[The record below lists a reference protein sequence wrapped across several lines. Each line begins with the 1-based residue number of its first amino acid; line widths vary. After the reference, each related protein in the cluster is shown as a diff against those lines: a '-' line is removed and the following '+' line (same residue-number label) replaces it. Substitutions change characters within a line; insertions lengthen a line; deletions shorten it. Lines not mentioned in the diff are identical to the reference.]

1 MAIGTMAAGPSRIEL
16 EVQRATRWQ
25 PLPSDA
31 QFKLWVRTALRGL
44 EAAELTIR
52 IVDREESREFNRRYR
67 GKDAPTNVLSFP
79 ADLPAEVEVNLLGD
93 ILICAPLVAEEARE
107 QGKAEQAH
115 WAHLTIHG
123 VLHLLGHDHQEV
135 VDAELMEG
143 IEIALLESLGIANP
157 YEEPGPGVVSI
168 EKTLD

>member
-1 MAIGTMAAGPSRIEL
+1 MAGARTAASSRIEL

-25 PLPSDA
+25 PLPGDA
-31 QFKLWVRTALRGL
+31 EFELWVRTALRGL

-79 ADLPAEVEVNLLGD
+79 ADLPAEVGINLLGD
-93 ILICAPLVAEEARE
+93 ILICAPLVGEEARE

-123 VLHLLGHDHQEV
+123 VLHLLGHDHQEAA
-135 VDAELMEG
+135 DAEVMEG

-157 YEEPGPGVVSI
+157 YEASGPGPATN